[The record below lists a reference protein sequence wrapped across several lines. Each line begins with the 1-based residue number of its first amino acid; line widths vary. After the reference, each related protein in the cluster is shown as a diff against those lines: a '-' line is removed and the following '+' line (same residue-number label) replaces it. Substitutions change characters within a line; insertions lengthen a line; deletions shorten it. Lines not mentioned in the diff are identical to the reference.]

1 MVAIQMAIRVAD
13 IEFHYAFDLPTVF
26 SLFRYIASTV
36 DDRVDLDGMDLYVR
50 RQCSSKCSAH

>member
-13 IEFHYAFDLPTVF
+13 IEFHFDLPTVF

-50 RQCSSKCSAH
+50 RQCSSKCNAH